1 MYDQNRIVERSDDRF
16 TQIFFKVLDTLKAPD
31 EVFATVIF
39 YSTGYFD
46 GWW

>member
-1 MYDQNRIVERSDDRF
+1 MIRTESSSVATTGLRR
-16 TQIFFKVLDTLKAPD
+16 FFKVLDTLKAPD